1 MRYTTVPAQAQ
12 QFAAHGH
19 AVQRRKRGWVL
30 TRAGIYVQIK
40 SDLNEPL
47 LQFLFDDA
55 EVRPMTVS
63 ELNAEVR
70 VCLERQFA
78 NVWVEGEIVNFTAA
92 ASGHWYFNLNDGSAQ
107 IKCVCFKGSNYRIRF
122 RPQNGLS
129 VRVRSRLSFYEARGE
144 TQLVVESLEPAGEG
158 ALAAAYEQ
166 IKAKLEREGLFADE
180 LKRPIPFLPRKVGV
194 ITSPTGA
201 AYHDIHNVLTRRA
214 RSVSILLI
222 PTLVQGEGAADSI
235 RHAVGQVNEYSRTL
249 ETPDKIDVLIVGRG
263 GGSAEDLWAFND
275 EMLAR
280 AIRAS
285 EIPVISAVG
294 HEIDVTIADFVADLR
309 AATPSAAAE
318 IVAGREEDILFDLRT
333 VETTLASMIEYKMLS
348 AGSRTREATGSL
360 RVGFASSV
368 QHSKTRFTDIASRLT
383 PATLTARA
391 TAIANALGILD
402 QRRET
407 AMDRTLKSKEEAL
420 NVKMAKLDAMSP
432 LAVLTRGYSITQM
445 ADGVILRD
453 AANAKPGDKLK
464 IRLERGKLGVEV
476 LFGES

>member
-1 MRYTTVPAQAQ
+1 MRSEKHT
-12 QFAAHGH
+12 
-19 AVQRRKRGWVL
+19 KL
-30 TRAGIYVQIK
+30 TPAGIYVQIE

-47 LQFLFDDA
+47 LQFLFDEA
-55 EVRPMTVS
+55 EARPLTVS

-70 VCLERQFA
+70 ACVERQFA
-78 NVWVEGEIVNFTAA
+78 SVWVEGEIVNFTAA

-129 VRVRSRLSFYEARGE
+129 VRVRARLSFYEARGE
-144 TQLVVESLEPAGEG
+144 AQLVVESLEPAGEG

-166 IKAKLEREGLFADE
+166 IKAKLEREGLFADD

-222 PTLVQGEGAADSI
+222 PTIVQGEGAADSI
-235 RHAVGQVNEYSRTL
+235 RRAVGHVNEYNRTL
-249 ETPDKIDVLIVGRG
+249 ELPDKIDVLIVGRG

-280 AIRAS
+280 SIRAS

-333 VETTLASMIEYKMLS
+333 VETTLASMMEYKMLA
-348 AGSRTREATGSL
+348 AGSRSREATNSL
-360 RVGFASSV
+360 QVGFSNSV
-368 QHSKTRFTDIASRLT
+368 QRAKTRFADVASRLT

-391 TAIANALGILD
+391 TAIANSLGILD
-402 QRRET
+402 QRRTT
-407 AMDRTLKSKEEAL
+407 AMGRTLKSRDEAL
-420 NVKMAKLDAMSP
+420 NVKMAKLNALSP

-445 ADGVILRD
+445 ADDSILRD

-464 IRLERGKLGVEV
+464 IRLERGKLDAEV
-476 LFGES
+476 LSTES